1 MSKSKRIEGPFTNKF
16 GQTFN
21 PGDQAIAVTTC
32 TGRTNISRVEY
43 VGYIERS
50 RYNWHTKKTD
60 KEKFVQIRRPTSKFT
75 SFWKGTDEKASRP
88 YGDREV
94 EYRDVSSTIIST
106 LQYNNIIAATA
117 SVDEVIK
124 AV

>member
-21 PGDQAIAVTTC
+21 PGDQAIAVTVC
-32 TGRTNISRVEY
+32 TGRTNIARVEY
-43 VGYIERS
+43 VGYVERGN
-50 RYNWHTKKTD
+50 YNWHTKKT
-60 KEKFVQIRRPTSKFT
+60 EVMRFVQIRRPTSTFT
-75 SFWKGTDEKASRP
+75 PFWKGTNEKASWP

-94 EYRDVSSTIIST
+94 EYRDVPGTLITT
-106 LQYNNIIAATA
+106 LQYNNIIAAEA
-117 SVDEVIK
+117 SVDQVIE

>member
-50 RYNWHTKKTD
+50 RYNWHTKKSEQ
-60 KEKFVQIRRPTSKFT
+60 EKFAQIRRPTSKFT
-75 SFWKGTDEKASRP
+75 IFWKGTDEKASWP
-88 YGDREV
+88 YGDRKV
-94 EYRDVSSTIIST
+94 EYRDVHGTTIST
-106 LQYNNIIAATA
+106 LQHNRLLPAGVST
-117 SVDEVIK
+117 DELMK

>member
-32 TGRTNISRVEY
+32 TGRTNIARVEY
-43 VGYIERS
+43 VGYIERNI
-50 RYNWHTKKTD
+50 YNWHTKKTEV
-60 KEKFVQIRRPTSKFT
+60 EKFVQIRRPTSTFT
-75 SFWKGTDEKASRP
+75 SFWKGTDEKASWP

-94 EYRDVSSTIIST
+94 EYRDVSGTLVTT
-106 LQYNNIIAATA
+106 LQYNNIIAAEA
-117 SVDEVIK
+117 SVDQVIE